1 MSKAQI
7 IRLAMCIL
15 LCMPF
20 CVVRAQS
27 VNSNAILV
35 VVSAKASALPNVTQ
49 RDIADLYLGR
59 TRTLSNGQSIV
70 AVDHGA
76 TSAIRS
82 RFYKALTGKAIT
94 DINAYWARL
103 LFTGQSSP
111 PQSLQDTAA
120 VTEAIKSNPGLI
132 GYVEQSQVPNPEAAG
147 LRVLLTIN
155 AP

>member
-1 MSKAQI
+1 MSKTPLL
-7 IRLAMCIL
+7 RLVLCIL
-15 LCMPF
+15 MCMPL
-20 CVVRAQS
+20 CTVRAQS
-27 VNSNAILV
+27 ANGNTILI
-35 VVSAKASALPNVTQ
+35 VVSAKANALPNVTQ

-59 TRTLSNGQSIV
+59 SRTLSNGQAMV
-70 AVDHGA
+70 AVDHA
-76 TSAIRS
+76 AASSIRA